1 MNLTFKDVCLAVIA
15 ICQVALTW
23 HFVF

>member
-15 ICQVALTW
+15 ISQALLTW

>member
-1 MNLTFKDVCLAVIA
+1 MTFTFKDVCLAVIA
-15 ICQVALTW
+15 ICQVVLTW